1 MSISETEDDSLHKSF
16 NKAARWIFKEKK
28 SKINPDDIDNKVVE
42 QFMNEIN
49 QILQEGLNRGIEQ
62 SVPYSMKRNL
72 KENVFVFSGGKTYA
86 ELKELSNLL
95 LDNKGNIKPFS
106 KFWQEVQAI
115 YPQYNQSYLQAEYIF
130 ATQSAQMASK
140 WVEYEKD
147 GERYNLQYRTAMD
160 DRVRPTHQVLH
171 NTTLP
176 PSDPFWDKYYPPN
189 GWRCRCTVVQVRK
202 SKYPES
208 NSDEARLMAAEATSG
223 QDVIFRFNPGKQK
236 VIFPEHHPYL
246 KKLSNSEK
254 HKIVQKAKDNNEII
268 TADDVVRVVNEV
280 SKNKGWFERGFKKLE
295 VTRERNVNGSTD
307 MNGSIYLSRER
318 FGRTISGINKLT
330 KKESID
336 FNEADSLSTF
346 WHEVT
351 HNRNKKGN
359 MFLTQFQSYYMEM
372 ANEFISR
379 NTLPEFFE
387 AFGSKVQFPE
397 LMIDRKKTGYNNWVV
412 NYQNIISKTGLKKET
427 VVEKVKNYLFNE
439 PYDQQK
445 TGLANALS
453 GAVKKDGKT
462 KLSKSDINS
471 LLNACL
477 EKEGDVFDK
486 FLNDIIH

>member
-62 SVPYSMKRNL
+62 SVPYAMKRNL

-254 HKIVQKAKDNNEII
+254 HKIVQKAKDNNEIT

-280 SKNKGWFERGFKKLE
+280 SKNKSWFERGFKSLG
-295 VTRERNVNGSTD
+295 VTTKWDANAFTD
-307 MNGSIYLSRER
+307 MNGNIYMKKDRLE
-318 FGRTISGINKLT
+318 RTISGINKLS
-330 KKESID
+330 KNEMINS
-336 FNEADSLSTF
+336 NEADSLSTF

-351 HNRNKKGN
+351 HNRNKIGN
-359 MFLTQFQSYYMEM
+359 IRLTEMQRDNMEL
-372 ANEFISR
+372 ANEFVSR

-397 LMIDRKKTGYNNWVV
+397 LMTDRKTTGYNSMVKNF
-412 NYQNIISKTGLKKET
+412 QNIITKTGLDK
-427 VVEKVKNYLFNE
+427 EKVVDKVKTQLFNE
-439 PYDQQK
+439 PYNQQK
-445 TGLANALS
+445 IGLTNALS
-453 GAVKKDGKT
+453 GALKKDGKT
-462 KLSKSDINS
+462 KLKKSEINS
-471 LLNACL
+471 LVRACIFKNENAF
-477 EKEGDVFDK
+477 EDY
-486 FLNDIIH
+486 LNDIIQ